1 MEYIHKPIMLNECM
15 EAMNI
20 KNGSKVID
28 CTLGLGG
35 HSEAILK
42 IISPDGKLVG
52 IDREKNAIEFATE
65 RLSKIKCDF
74 TSVQYE
80 LYKIKDIA
88 KRENIENADAILA
101 DLGVSSYQLDDKTRG
116 FSYMEDYELD
126 MRMDKDQKKTAKDV
140 VNSYS
145 ETELTRIIREY
156 GEERWAKRIA
166 QFIVEYRK
174 KNGEIRTTGELTE
187 IIKAAIP
194 AAARR
199 EGPHPA
205 KRTFQA
211 IRIEVN
217 DELAPLKDALFSM
230 MDVLKPEGR
239 LAVIT
244 FHSLEDRI
252 VKWAFKTMMDPC
264 ICDKKAPICTCGRK
278 PIGKIITKKPITPS
292 AEELGENPR
301 ARSAKLRVIEKL

>member
-1 MEYIHKPIMLNECM
+1 MEYIHKPIMLNECIENM
-15 EAMNI
+15 KI
-20 KNGSKVID
+20 KNGSIVID

-35 HSEAILK
+35 HSEEILK
-42 IISPDGKLVG
+42 KISPDGKLLG
-52 IDREKNAIEFATE
+52 IDRDQNAINFATQ
-65 RLSKIKCDF
+65 RLNKINGNFVTAHDVFFNVEDVAKEKDF
-74 TSVQYE
+74 Q
-80 LYKIKDIA
+80 
-88 KRENIENADAILA
+88 NADAILA

-126 MRMDKDQKKTAKDV
+126 MRMDKSQKKSAKEV
-140 VNSYS
+140 VNTYS
-145 ETELTRIIREY
+145 ENELFKVIKDY

-174 KNGEIRTTGELTE
+174 KNGQIETTGELTK

-194 AAARR
+194 AGARR
-199 EGPHPA
+199 NGPHPA

-217 DELAPLKDALFSM
+217 DELAPLRDAVFSM
-230 MDVLKPEGR
+230 MNVLKPEGR

-252 VKWAFKTMMDPC
+252 VKRAFKTMVDPC

-278 PIGKIITKKPITPS
+278 PVGKIITKKPITPS
-292 AEELGENPR
+292 DEELGDNPR